1 MAEEIIIR
9 LLNPQDDLEE
19 LTELLHRAYKRL
31 ADMGL
36 RYVAT
41 YQDVTV
47 TKRRIRTADCFVAE
61 HEGRLVGTIAFHRP
75 RPWTDRPTDYEQGK
89 IAHFAQFG
97 VDPEYQGKGLGSRM
111 LEKVE
116 DFARSL
122 GLPQLA
128 FDTSEKSKHLIE
140 WYGKRGYRFL
150 QYVDWEVTNYR
161 SVVMIKD
168 L

>member
-1 MAEEIIIR
+1 MS
-9 LLNPQDDLEE
+9 PDDSLEE
-19 LTELLHRAYKRL
+19 LTELLHRAYKKL

-36 RYVAT
+36 RFVAT

-47 TKRRIRTADCFVAE
+47 TKRRIKTADCFVAE
-61 HEGRLVGTIAFHRP
+61 LDGKLIGTIAFHRP

-89 IAHFAQFG
+89 IAHFAQFAIN
-97 VDPEYQGKGLGSRM
+97 PEFQSQGLGSRM
-111 LEKVE
+111 LEHVE

-122 GLPQLA
+122 GLSQLA
-128 FDTSEKSKHLIE
+128 FDTSENAQHLID
-140 WYGKRGYRFL
+140 WYGKRGYKFL
-150 QYVDWEVTNYR
+150 QYIDWEVTNYR